1 MLGKRGFSGFAI
13 DVGQIVAWVV
23 WVYKILAWVVVG
35 VKFDAGLKTAKS
47 LNVL

>member
-13 DVGQIVAWVV
+13 DVCQIVA
-23 WVYKILAWVVVG
+23 WVYKILAWIVVG